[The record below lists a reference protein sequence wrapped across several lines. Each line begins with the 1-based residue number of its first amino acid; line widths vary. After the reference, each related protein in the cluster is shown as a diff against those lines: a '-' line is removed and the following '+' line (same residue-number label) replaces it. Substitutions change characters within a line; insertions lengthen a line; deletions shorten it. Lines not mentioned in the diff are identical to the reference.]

1 MLHDGYL
8 CSKDVYHSTRDT
20 CRDHVYHDV
29 SLPRDHVRHDVSGCI
44 QVTRHGTAHQGPV
57 GEEVISH
64 QFQVSYIVILSCI
77 EKHSCYEEC
86 MMINLINCAVL
97 QLSKEQALEW
107 QEDCHGQ
114 TQV

>member
-1 MLHDGYL
+1 MMDICAVRMCIILHVTRVGTT
-8 CSKDVYHSTRDT
+8 CIMMYHMF
-20 CRDHVYHDV
+20 
-29 SLPRDHVRHDVSGCI
+29 RDHVRHDVSGCI

-57 GEEVISH
+57 GEEVICH